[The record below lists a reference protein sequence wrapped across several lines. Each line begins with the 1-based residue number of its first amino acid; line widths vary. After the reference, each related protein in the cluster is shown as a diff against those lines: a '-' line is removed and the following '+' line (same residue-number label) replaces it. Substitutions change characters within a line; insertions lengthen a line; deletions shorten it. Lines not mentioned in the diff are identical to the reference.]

1 MRLCSAWQVPQL
13 ECMKPVLLVQHSADN
28 GHSLKNQGM
37 AQALPLQVI
46 TKGFIPFPRSVV
58 LQWVSAAPY
67 PQVVEFGPRQPGH
80 STQAATLDEAVAA
93 CAAAAQASLPD
104 RDSAESDVGR
114 GLRVHEEEGM
124 RDSEVTGSESSD
136 FGFSSITRDVGIKPD
151 SVQPVT
157 CITKGADRDSY
168 QFR

>member
-1 MRLCSAWQVPQL
+1 M
-13 ECMKPVLLVQHSADN
+13 
-28 GHSLKNQGM
+28 
-37 AQALPLQVI
+37 
-46 TKGFIPFPRSVV
+46 

-80 STQAATLDEAVAA
+80 STQAATLDEGMAA

-114 GLRVHEEEGM
+114 GLRVREEEGM
-124 RDSEVTGSESSD
+124 RVGEVTSSGSSGSSD
-136 FGFSSITRDVGIKPD
+136 FGFSSSTRDVGIKPD

-157 CITKGADRDSY
+157 CIAKGADRDSY